1 MGIGRGERR
10 SGGGVSGGIGERD
23 IGGVWGGDVLR
34 KNIRKWVVVGDKKL
48 DKYTRM

>member
-1 MGIGRGERR
+1 MEHFGVWVGRGCEVVGWRDIVGR
-10 SGGGVSGGIGERD
+10 GGGG
-23 IGGVWGGDVLR
+23 VLR